1 MVLFHLVFGKVCSV
15 ATTLC
20 ALLAGYP
27 WGWVV
32 GFYVAGVLL
41 GLLASALVALEAGRP
56 VSPDIL

>member
-1 MVLFHLVFGKVCSV
+1 MVLLHLFFGKLCSV

-32 GFYVAGVLL
+32 GFYVAGVFL
-41 GLLASALVALEAGRP
+41 GLLASTLVALEEDRP
-56 VSPDIL
+56 VSVDIL